1 MSLGE
6 LTTRPGRA
14 IRQFLLVVLIVVV
27 VVGAAILITRA
38 RLLAAPQQPISYS
51 HQAHVEAGIQCLYC
65 HAQAP
70 RSTIAGI
77 PSVER
82 CMGCH
87 SVIATENET
96 VQELAGYWEKGEPIP
111 WAAVNN
117 QPDFVYFS
125 HRPHL
130 GAGINCESCH
140 GNVGAMEVTRP
151 VGRKDMGWCLDCHTE
166 QDPEHIT
173 RLVDCIACHK

>member
-1 MSLGE
+1 M
-6 LTTRPGRA
+6 A
-14 IRQFLLVVLIVVV
+14 V
-27 VVGAAILITRA
+27 VVGVAILITRA
-38 RLLAAPQQPISYS
+38 RLLAVPEQPIDYS
-51 HQAHVEAGIQCLYC
+51 HQTHVEAGIQCLYC

-87 SVIATENET
+87 TVIATEDET
-96 VQELAGYWEKGEPIP
+96 VKKLADYWERGEPIP

-130 GAGINCESCH
+130 GAGMNCESCH
-140 GNVGAMEVTRP
+140 GNVGAMEETRP
-151 VGRKDMGWCLDCHTE
+151 VLRMDMGWCLDCHTE
-166 QDPEHIT
+166 QEPEHVT
-173 RLVDCIACHK
+173 RLVDCMACHK